1 MLTKAALI
9 LSMSATLPI
18 ACCHCPAYM
27 PAQHLYGSYDRCGY
41 QSSYS
46 FYYL

>member
-9 LSMSATLPI
+9 LSMQATLPI
-18 ACCHCPAYM
+18 ARCHCPAYM
-27 PAQHLYGSYDRCGY
+27 PAQDFYRSYDRCGY

-46 FYYL
+46 SRY